1 MAVAKGQVMATVFL
15 VLLFISYITLGL
27 PDSAWGTAWPFMR
40 EALGM
45 PIASAGIFTMVVTAC
60 SAVSSAIMPKISKKV
75 GPGLIL
81 AVCSMMTGAGILGVY
96 FATNFYVIVAIG
108 VVLGVAGG
116 GVDVSVNDF
125 VADHYSSGV
134 MNVTHA
140 MWGVGAFIGPLIIT
154 EVMNKY
160 GNWRT
165 GFLVLAIVQMVF
177 AVVLFASLP
186 LWKKKLPPI
195 VKHDI
200 EAVPTAQNKQKAIL
214 ALVVMAVLYFVYTG
228 IEQIVGAWLN
238 TLLIEKRMFSASLGG
253 ACVSC
258 YFGSIMVGRIVF
270 SLFSSKIGNRLTIYI
285 GLGIAV
291 VGAGLFFITDS
302 VPATFV
308 AIVMI
313 GLGFAPF
320 YPCNMHEA
328 KLRFSADMS
337 KKAIGVQVC
346 SACFGILALSPSV
359 GLLIQHVGHE
369 MLPGVTAALIAV
381 LVIFTIIINRLTKP
395 QKTKTTV

>member
-1 MAVAKGQVMATVFL
+1 MATVFL

-27 PDSAWGTAWPFMR
+27 PDSAWGTVWPFMR
-40 EALGM
+40 ESLGM

-60 SAVSSAIMPKISKKV
+60 SALSSALMPKISKKV

-81 AVCSMMTGAGILGVY
+81 AVCSLMTGLGILGVY
-96 FATNFYVIVAIG
+96 FAKSFYVIVAIG
-108 VVLGVAGG
+108 VLLGVAGG

-140 MWGVGAFIGPLIIT
+140 MWGVGAFVGPLIVT
-154 EVMNKY
+154 ETMNDSCS
-160 GNWRT
+160 WRT
-165 GFLVLAIVQMVF
+165 GFLVLAIVQLAF
-177 AVVLFASLP
+177 ALVLFSSLP
-186 LWKKKLPPI
+186 LWKKKLPPL
-195 VKHDI
+195 VNHDVDY
-200 EAVPTAQNKQKAIL
+200 VPTAQSKKKAIL
-214 ALVVMAVLYFVYTG
+214 ALVVVAVLYFVYTG
-228 IEQIVGAWLN
+228 IEQIIGAWLN
-238 TLLIEKRMFSASLGG
+238 TLLIEKRMFTATLGG

-258 YFGSIMVGRIVF
+258 YYGSIMAGRLVF
-270 SLFSSKIGNRLTIYI
+270 GLFSSKIGNRLTIYI
-285 GLGIAV
+285 GLGLAV
-291 VGAGLFFITDS
+291 VGAGLFFITTS
-302 VPATFV
+302 VSATFV
-308 AIVMI
+308 AVIMI

-328 KLRFSADMS
+328 KKRFSADMS

-369 MLPGVTAALIAV
+369 TLPIVAMTLILV
-381 LVIFTIIINRLTKP
+381 LVAFTVLINLLTKP
-395 QKTKTTV
+395 KKQLIVEN